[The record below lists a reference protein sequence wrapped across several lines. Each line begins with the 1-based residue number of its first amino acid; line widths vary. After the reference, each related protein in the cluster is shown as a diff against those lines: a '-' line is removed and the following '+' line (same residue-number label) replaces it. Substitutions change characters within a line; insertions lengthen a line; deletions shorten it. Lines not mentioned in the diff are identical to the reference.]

1 MHHKK
6 PFVCKYDICQV
17 LRILFL
23 SLSSCLQGAE
33 GGKLIFT
40 ERIRRQSML
49 LVDSVFQQVLTA
61 YRIRSGMLLV
71 FGFLHDREIS
81 SQNILK

>member
-17 LRILFL
+17 VRILFQ
-23 SLSSCLQGAE
+23 SLGSCLQGAE

-40 ERIRRQSML
+40 KRTRRQSMFF
-49 LVDSVFQQVLTA
+49 LVDSVFQQVVTA
-61 YRIRSGMLLV
+61 YRIRSGMTLV
-71 FGFLHDREIS
+71 FGFLHCA
-81 SQNILK
+81 ILK